1 MAVQFAEPLFFKPGE
16 QDISE
21 SEAQQRLR
29 AEAGSAVGSKEEGE
43 DFAEALVRVEEEA
56 RRRARVYQ
64 EQIAKVKAEAAGEI
78 ARIEAET
85 AYKVAEAKA

>member
-1 MAVQFAEPLFFKPGE
+1 
-16 QDISE
+16 
-21 SEAQQRLR
+21 
-29 AEAGSAVGSKEEGE
+29 
-43 DFAEALVRVEEEA
+43 

-85 AYKVAEAKA
+85 AYKVAEAKAEVRAHLHEQAKAREEGEKSTKPRGRKSPKPSLVKKVDEFITDRNKVY